1 MHKTRCAIIYLL
13 HCTRKPLK
21 HRNSRRDRPGV
32 CFRCDVITDCGL
44 VRHLYYRVL
53 HLFGKSHQWQ
63 HWLGW
68 PRKYWCICWIFWPKL
83 CLSRVLLVFQKYI
96 RKGLGYH
103 DANSTSKR
111 RKDSSR
117 ITWKHIAKL
126 TAVQKLSSKN
136 GRRVTFDPPLGAPR
150 VKQLYYHFRW
160 YLVFRGPKF

>member
-1 MHKTRCAIIYLL
+1 M
-13 HCTRKPLK
+13 
-21 HRNSRRDRPGV
+21 
-32 CFRCDVITDCGL
+32 
-44 VRHLYYRVL
+44 
-53 HLFGKSHQWQ
+53 
-63 HWLGW
+63 
-68 PRKYWCICWIFWPKL
+68 
-83 CLSRVLLVFQKYI
+83 VFQKYI

-150 VKQLYYHFRW
+150 VKSVFTGLNAVSKLSYTIHAMQQMHGLRRNQNTEIRNEFTRKKSTQSF
-160 YLVFRGPKF
+160 LFFVCIAFFSVFRDHALRVLHCVRQLGNRPLSPFSAF